1 MNGEAAKSLT
11 GMSSPVDEVLSR
23 YARKRQEP
31 EQIIE
36 RSMREQ
42 SEFQAQ
48 EAADKAQ
55 REATRARSKAAGFRQ
70 ESASVRDSAEQKSL
84 QSIEQRMMD
93 EATFVPTKET
103 AGDMAQLFALINIAG
118 FAMGAGGK
126 RNAQAAMSGMNG
138 MMEGYQQGRAD
149 LYKKEKDVFESNLK
163 ALKTKSDILT
173 RRLQEVAKLAQTDRL
188 AADAEADALFAEQGA
203 SFMKQFKDK
212 YGLAGVIEYNK
223 QRLQSID
230 KAMEIETR
238 LREKESQA
246 RRQAEA
252 DARAQRREERA
263 EFRFERAIQKA
274 TAASSQKKEGKPL
287 PDKQLRDIEGLSSLE
302 EGLLKLRQDWKPEY
316 AQFGLPSGFL
326 GFGAGIKE
334 DLERRLGRKAAQ
346 EMISWWS
353 SYSRYQAPGRHALF
367 GATLTGPELQNFR
380 TFTATTKDG
389 SETVETMLEDQINY
403 VRSTAANKIFAAE
416 SAGYRVPEIRARN
429 FEETLGGGQGAATP
443 SPSATAP
450 GAARQG
456 QAAPA
461 NTEAQARAAF
471 GSYEPDKYEY
481 GVNPATGKF
490 ARRRKQ

>member
-1 MNGEAAKSLT
+1 MASEAVKNLT

-23 YARKRQEP
+23 YASKRQEP

-55 REATRARSKAAGFRQ
+55 REATRARAKAAGFRQ
-70 ESASVRDSAEQKSL
+70 EAASVRDSAEQKSL

-138 MMEGYQQGRAD
+138 MMEGYQKGRAD
-149 LYKKEKDVFESNLK
+149 LYKKEKDIFESNLK

-173 RRLQEVAKLAQTDRL
+173 RRLQDVAKLAQTDRL

-252 DARAQRREERA
+252 DARAQRREQRE
-263 EFRFERAIQKA
+263 ELRFERTIQKA

-287 PDKQLRDIEGLSSLE
+287 PDKQVRDIEGLSSLE
-302 EGLLKLRQDWKPEY
+302 DGLIKLAKDFKPEY
-316 AQFGLPSGFL
+316 AQFGMPL
-326 GFGAGIKE
+326 GFGAEKMME
-334 DLERRLGRKAAQ
+334 FRRRLGDKESQAA
-346 EMISWWS
+346 ISWWS
-353 SYSRYQAPGRHALF
+353 SYARLQAPNRHALF
-367 GATLTGPELQNFR
+367 GATLTGNELKDYQAY
-380 TFTATTKDG
+380 TAKKSDG
-389 SETVETMLEDQINY
+389 PETVKTYLADQLNY
-403 VRSTAANKIFAAE
+403 VRNSAANKIMTAE
-416 SAGYRVPEIRARN
+416 AAGYRVPEVKPKDYLS
-429 FEETLGGGQGAATP
+429 TYSGAA
-443 SPSATAP
+443 AT
-450 GAARQG
+450 
-456 QAAPA
+456 AAPA
-461 NTEAQARAAF
+461 GGAKPEPTQADIDF
-471 GSYEPDKYEY
+471 VKN
-481 GVNPATGKF
+481 NPQYRGKF
-490 ARRRKQ
+490 VERFGREP